1 MFLFFLW
8 ISAQD
13 EPAATDRIC
22 CATRPG
28 IERLN
33 PVISRRR
40 MTADRQHGLF
50 IAAVGRNFAKDH
62 RQYCGSAP
70 NPNAQ
75 CCKADDRHQTCGHPG
90 RLPLSYLQ
98 LKRFPGDGENSFCQS
113 AWDSASASLGHRQCG
128 AESHIYLERRGWAE
142 FPSRL
147 RVSIGRKVLMRNA
160 DGLGVMASKLCAR
173 STCTNRS

>member
-1 MFLFFLW
+1 MQGFVKTIHKVDCMFLFFLW
-8 ISAQD
+8 ILAQD

-128 AESHIYLERRGWAE
+128 AESHITWRGRVGQNFHLACV
-142 FPSRL
+142 FPSEGK
-147 RVSIGRKVLMRNA
+147 S
-160 DGLGVMASKLCAR
+160 
-173 STCTNRS
+173 